1 MRYLCAGK
9 AQIMAKPIYPTFDIH
24 NLVAN
29 KSHNN
34 LLNADR
40 FKRYL
45 SSNPHLGVAHNHAF
59 YHLVYFTEGSGEH
72 VIDFVTFPVQKGMIY
87 FMRPGQ
93 VHKWHFDEGVDG
105 YIVNFS
111 STFFDQLF
119 ISSNFIDQFSFFD
132 QIAAHQV
139 LLLKE
144 DTQQQVEQV
153 FETILYEQS
162 EKQSSAQL
170 MIATLLLQL
179 FLTVERDNPKTVK
192 EEPAGYN
199 SVILRNF
206 QKLIEDNF
214 KTIRLPKDY
223 AGLLY
228 ITPNHLNA
236 LCKDYLGISAGEV
249 IRNRIILEAKRLLIN
264 FNLSVGDIALE
275 LNFPDNSYFVKF
287 FKKYTRTT
295 PEAFRNKNY
304 KQH

>member
-1 MRYLCAGK
+1 
-9 AQIMAKPIYPTFDIH
+9 MAKPVYPTFDIH

-29 KSHNN
+29 KSPND

-45 SSNPHLGVAHNHAF
+45 SSNPHLRVVHNHAF

-93 VHKWHFDEGVDG
+93 VHKWYFNEAADG

-111 STFFDQLF
+111 ATFFDRLF
-119 ISSNFIDQFSFFD
+119 INSNCIDQFSFFD
-132 QIAAHQV
+132 RIAAHQV
-139 LLLKE
+139 LLLKK
-144 DTQQQVEQV
+144 DNRRQVEQL
-153 FETILYEQS
+153 FERILYEQS
-162 EKQSSAQL
+162 EKRPSSQL

-179 FLTVERDNPKTVK
+179 FLTVERNAPKTIK
-192 EEPAGYN
+192 EETAGYN

-206 QKLIEDNF
+206 QQLIEDHF
-214 KTIRLPKDY
+214 KTMRLPKSY
-223 AGLLY
+223 AALLY

-236 LCKDYLGISAGEV
+236 LCKDHLGIAAGEV
-249 IRNRIILEAKRLLIN
+249 IRNRIILEAKRLLVN
-264 FNLSVGDIALE
+264 FDLSVGDIAQE

-304 KQH
+304 KQR

>member
-1 MRYLCAGK
+1 MDK
-9 AQIMAKPIYPTFDIH
+9 SVYPTFDIP

-29 KSHNN
+29 KSHND

-40 FKRYL
+40 FRRYL
-45 SSNPHLGVAHNHAF
+45 SSNPHLEVVHNHAF
-59 YHLVYFTEGSGEH
+59 YHLVYFTEGSGEQ

-93 VHKWHFDEGVDG
+93 VHKWYFNEDPDG

-111 STFFDQLF
+111 ATFFDQLF
-119 ISSNFIDQFSFFD
+119 INTNFLDQFSFFD
-132 QIAAHQV
+132 RIAAHQV

-144 DTQQQVEQV
+144 ETQRQIEQI
-153 FETILYEQS
+153 FEKILREQS
-162 EKQSSAQL
+162 GNLSSPQL

-179 FLTVERDNPKTVK
+179 FLTVERNDTKTIK
-192 EEPAGYN
+192 EETGGYN

-206 QKLIEDNF
+206 QQLIEDNF
-214 KTIRLPKDY
+214 KTIKLPKGY

-249 IRNRIILEAKRLLIN
+249 IRNRVILEAKRLLIN
-264 FNLSVGDIALE
+264 FDLSVGDIAQE

-304 KQH
+304 KQR

>member
-1 MRYLCAGK
+1 MDK
-9 AQIMAKPIYPTFDIH
+9 SVYPTFDIQ

-29 KSHNN
+29 KSAND

-40 FKRYL
+40 FKSYL
-45 SSNPHLGVAHNHAF
+45 NSNPHLGVVHNHTF
-59 YHLVYFTEGSGEH
+59 YHLVYFTEGSGEQ

-93 VHKWHFDEGVDG
+93 VHKWYFDEVADG

-111 STFFDQLF
+111 ATFFDQLF
-119 ISSNFIDQFSFFD
+119 INTNFIDQFSFFD
-132 QIAAHQV
+132 RVAAHQV

-144 DTQQQVEQV
+144 ETQRQVEQI
-153 FETILYEQS
+153 FEKILREQS
-162 EKQSSAQL
+162 ENLSSPQL

-179 FLTVERDNPKTVK
+179 FLTVERNDAKTIK
-192 EEPAGYN
+192 EETGGYN

-214 KTIRLPKDY
+214 KSIRLPKDY

-236 LCKDYLGISAGEV
+236 LCKDHLGFSTGEV
-249 IRNRIILEAKRLLIN
+249 IRNRVILEAKRLLIN
-264 FNLSVGDIALE
+264 FDLSVGDIAQE

-287 FKKYTRTT
+287 FKKYTGAT

-304 KQH
+304 KQR

>member
-1 MRYLCAGK
+1 MDK
-9 AQIMAKPIYPTFDIH
+9 SVYPTFDIH

-29 KSHNN
+29 KSAND

-40 FKRYL
+40 FRRYL
-45 SSNPHLGVAHNHAF
+45 SSNPHLEVVHNHAF
-59 YHLVYFTEGSGEH
+59 YHLVYFTEGSGEQ

-93 VHKWHFDEGVDG
+93 VHKWYFDEDPDG

-111 STFFDQLF
+111 ATFFDQLF
-119 ISSNFIDQFSFFD
+119 INTNFIDQFPFFD
-132 QIAAHQV
+132 RVAAHQV

-144 DTQQQVEQV
+144 ETQRQVEQI
-153 FETILYEQS
+153 FEKILREQS
-162 EKQSSAQL
+162 GNLSSPQL

-179 FLTVERDNPKTVK
+179 FLTVERNDTKTIK
-192 EEPAGYN
+192 EETGGYN

-206 QKLIEDNF
+206 QQLIEDNF
-214 KTIRLPKDY
+214 KTIKLPKGY

-264 FNLSVGDIALE
+264 FDLSVGDIAQE

-287 FKKYTRTT
+287 FKKYTHTT

-304 KQH
+304 KQR

>member
-1 MRYLCAGK
+1 
-9 AQIMAKPIYPTFDIH
+9 MAKPVYPTFDIH

-29 KSHNN
+29 KSHND

-45 SSNPHLGVAHNHAF
+45 SSNPHLGVVHNHAF

-93 VHKWHFDEGVDG
+93 VHKWYFNEDADG

-111 STFFDQLF
+111 ATFFDQLF
-119 ISSNFIDQFSFFD
+119 INSSFIDQFSFFD
-132 QIAAHQV
+132 QVAAHQV

-144 DTQQQVEQV
+144 DTQRQVEQL
-153 FETILYEQS
+153 FEKILCEQS
-162 EKQSSAQL
+162 EKPPSSQL

-179 FLTVERDNPKTVK
+179 FLTVERNDPKTIK
-192 EEPAGYN
+192 EETAGYN

-206 QKLIEDNF
+206 KRLIEDNF
-214 KTIRLPKDY
+214 KTIRLPKGY
-223 AGLLY
+223 AALLY

-249 IRNRIILEAKRLLIN
+249 IRNRIILEARRLLIN
-264 FNLSVGDIALE
+264 FDLSVGDIAQE

-287 FKKYTRTT
+287 FKKYTHST

-304 KQH
+304 KQR

>member
-1 MRYLCAGK
+1 MT
-9 AQIMAKPIYPTFDIH
+9 KPVYPTFDIH

-29 KSHNN
+29 KSHND

-40 FKRYL
+40 FKSYL
-45 SSNPHLGVAHNHAF
+45 ARNPHLGVVHNHAF
-59 YHLVYFTEGSGEH
+59 YHLVYFTKGAGQH
-72 VIDFVTFPVQKGMIY
+72 VIDFMTFPVQKGMIY

-93 VHKWHFDEGVDG
+93 VHKWYFKEEADG

-119 ISSNFIDQFSFFD
+119 INSNVLDRFSFFD
-132 QIAAHQV
+132 QIATNQV
-139 LLLKE
+139 LVLK
-144 DTQQQVEQV
+144 DGTRQKVERL
-153 FETILYEQS
+153 FESILYEQPG
-162 EKQSSAQL
+162 KQSSSQL

-179 FLTVERDNPKTVK
+179 FLTVERDNHQIIKKGPS
-192 EEPAGYN
+192 AYH
-199 SVILRNF
+199 SLMLRNF
-206 QKLIEDNF
+206 RRLIEDHF
-214 KTIRLPKDY
+214 KTIKLPKDY

-236 LCKDYLGISAGEV
+236 LCKDYIGISAGEV

-264 FNLSVGDIALE
+264 FDLSVGDIAQE

-287 FKKYTRTT
+287 FKKYTHTT

-304 KQH
+304 RQ

>member
-1 MRYLCAGK
+1 
-9 AQIMAKPIYPTFDIH
+9 
-24 NLVAN
+24 
-29 KSHNN
+29 
-34 LLNADR
+34 
-40 FKRYL
+40 
-45 SSNPHLGVAHNHAF
+45 
-59 YHLVYFTEGSGEH
+59 
-72 VIDFVTFPVQKGMIY
+72 
-87 FMRPGQ
+87 MRPGQ
-93 VHKWHFDEGVDG
+93 IHKWYFNEGVDG

-119 ISSNFIDQFSFFD
+119 INSNFIDQFSLFD

-144 DTQQQVEQV
+144 ETQWQVEQI
-153 FETILYEQS
+153 FDAILREQS
-162 EKQSSAQL
+162 KKQSSSQL

-179 FLTVERDNPKTVK
+179 FLTVEREKPKTIK
-192 EEPAGYN
+192 DEPAGYN

-214 KTIRLPKDY
+214 KSIRLPKDY

-264 FNLSVGDIALE
+264 FDLSVGDIAQE

-287 FKKYTRTT
+287 FKKYTHTT

>member
-1 MRYLCAGK
+1 
-9 AQIMAKPIYPTFDIH
+9 MAKPIYPTFDIH
-24 NLVAN
+24 NLIAN
-29 KSHNN
+29 KSQDN

-40 FKRYL
+40 FKGYL
-45 SSNPHLGVAHNHAF
+45 SSNPHLEVAHNHAF
-59 YHLVYFTEGSGEH
+59 YHLVYFTGGTGEH

-93 VHKWHFDEGVDG
+93 IHKWYFNEGVDG
-105 YIVNFS
+105 YTVNFS

-119 ISSNFIDQFSFFD
+119 INSNLIDQFSFFD

-144 DTQQQVEQV
+144 ETQRQVEQI
-153 FETILYEQS
+153 FEAILCEQS
-162 EKQSSAQL
+162 EKRVSSQL

-179 FLTVERDNPKTVK
+179 FLTVEREKPKTIK
-192 EEPAGYN
+192 EETAGYN

-214 KTIRLPKDY
+214 KSLRLPKAY

-236 LCKDYLGISAGEV
+236 LCKDYMGISAGEV

-264 FNLSVGDIALE
+264 FDLSVGDIAQE

-287 FKKYTRTT
+287 FKKYTHTT